1 MFCPIVFHRVALLP
15 RCFGLLFRLNL
26 VPLTNFRG
34 TGQTQPSQSASVS
47 IVAQQQLMNKT
58 MEKQSELQLDK
69 SRVTLLLEIN
79 AELLREVLKVQPKFG
94 SPEEAKTDPVFRE
107 YAVTR
112 VR

>member
-1 MFCPIVFHRVALLP
+1 
-15 RCFGLLFRLNL
+15 
-26 VPLTNFRG
+26 
-34 TGQTQPSQSASVS
+34 
-47 IVAQQQLMNKT
+47 VAQQQLMSKT

-79 AELLREVLKVQPKFG
+79 AELLREVLKVQPKFS

-112 VR
+112 VQ